1 MKINDYIKHWEGF
14 SNKYYFCPSNKL
26 TIGYGRNVTDNPI
39 SYDEYIMLFP
49 LLSRSEAMIAI
60 AIEGISEYQSAK
72 LLAGF
77 VVSEIKYLMRK
88 YRWFRELSYYRR
100 MVILDMIYNLGLSD
114 FRKFKKMIKAL
125 KGRKYDE
132 ASNEIIDSKYYI
144 QVGERAECNAFI
156 MRCDNLPAGFQ
167 L

>member
-14 SNKYYFCPSNKL
+14 SNKYYLCQSNKL

-60 AIEGISEYQSAK
+60 AIEGISEYQAAK

-77 VVSEIKYLMRK
+77 IVSEIKYLMRK
-88 YRWFRELSYYRR
+88 YRWFRQLSYLRK
-100 MVILDMIYNLGLSD
+100 MVILDMIYNIGLD
-114 FRKFKKMIKAL
+114 GFMGFKKMIKAL
-125 KGRKYDE
+125 KRGDYAR
-132 ASNEIIDSKYYI
+132 ASNEIEDSRYYF
-144 QVGERAECNAFI
+144 QVGDRAKSNTYI
-156 MRCDNLPAGFQ
+156 MFFNDIDPYLRI
-167 L
+167 